1 MVEQVDKSIKY
12 TLQWR
17 YDKVKHGLTMLKPE
31 LDKLVTLDEQDEMLV
46 ILSLDNLFNSVMTT
60 YEVIK
65 NLKRGIKHV

>member
-17 YDKVKHGLTMLKPE
+17 YDKVKHGLTALKNE
-31 LDKLVTLDEQDEMLV
+31 LSRIVTLDEQDEMLV

-60 YEVIK
+60 YEVVKNIK
-65 NLKRGIKHV
+65 KGV